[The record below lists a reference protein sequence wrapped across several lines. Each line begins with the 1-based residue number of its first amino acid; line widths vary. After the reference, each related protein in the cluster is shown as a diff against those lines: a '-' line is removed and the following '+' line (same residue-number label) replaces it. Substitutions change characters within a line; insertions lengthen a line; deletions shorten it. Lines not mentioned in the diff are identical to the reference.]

1 MFKTIIVMTMK
12 IIIRVKSMH
21 EPCFL
26 DNSSGIRA
34 AVQLEIE
41 VLQDSAISIALQAIK
56 RFTRGNYILWVPLI
70 SRTMNKSDR
79 FGNKETA

>member
-1 MFKTIIVMTMK
+1 MN
-12 IIIRVKSMH
+12 

-41 VLQDSAISIALQAIK
+41 VLQDSAISITLQAIK
-56 RFTRGNYILWVPLI
+56 RFARRKYILWVPLNR
-70 SRTMNKSDR
+70 RTMHKSDR
-79 FGNKETA
+79 FGNHKETA